1 MTSTLIRVED
11 PSAVGEARRVAT
23 ALAEKVGFDET
34 TRGKI
39 AIVVTELGTNIERHG
54 RGGYLLLRAVDDV
67 TGRYFETLA
76 CDKGPGMPDVDAAL
90 RDGFSTGG
98 SAGEGLGAVA
108 RLSTVFDL
116 YSAVGEGTVVLSRIG
131 TIARGPCTIGVVSV
145 PFPGELVCGDAYR
158 LQRDG
163 ARVRVSVIDGLGH
176 GKGAFHAATEALTA
190 VDRNAHR
197 GLVAVIDDAHGALRA
212 TRGAAIGVADFDFIA
227 RKLEWAGVGNIA
239 GSIIGPNGQ
248 SKSVVS
254 HNGIVGHTV
263 RRVQPFQ
270 YEWPVDGTA
279 VIYSDGIAT
288 SWNLANYRGSARK
301 HPAVLAALLYR
312 DWNRGRDDATVVVL
326 RDGNVGG
333 HS

>member
-1 MTSTLIRVED
+1 MTSTLVRVED

-23 ALAEKVGFDET
+23 AFAEQMGLDET
-34 TRGKI
+34 TRGKL
-39 AIVVTELGTNIERHG
+39 AIVVTELGTNIQRHG
-54 RGGYLLLRAVDDV
+54 GGGYLLLRAVDDV

-76 CDKGPGMPDVDAAL
+76 CDKGPGIPDVDAAL

-98 SAGEGLGAVA
+98 SAGEGLGAVS
-108 RLSTVFDL
+108 RQSTTFDL
-116 YSAVGEGTVVLSRIG
+116 FSAPGEGTVVLSRIG
-131 TIARGPCTIGVVSV
+131 TVAPGPCTIGVVSV
-145 PFPGELVCGDAYR
+145 PYPGEHVSGDAYR

-163 ARVRVSVIDGLGH
+163 ARLRVSVIDGLGH
-176 GKGAFHAATEALTA
+176 GRGACHAANEALFA
-190 VDRNAHR
+190 VERNAR
-197 GLVAVIDDAHGALRA
+197 RTVVDLIDDAHGSMRS

-227 RKLEWAGVGNIA
+227 RKIEWAGVGNIA
-239 GSIIGPNGQ
+239 GSIISSSGQ

-263 RRVQPFQ
+263 RRVQAFQ
-270 YEWPVDGTA
+270 YDWPVDGTA
-279 VIYSDGIAT
+279 VLYSDGIAT

-312 DWNRGRDDATVVVL
+312 DFNRGRDDATIVVL

-333 HS
+333 QR